1 MMNQQNVTMKIH
13 QITNDNISENIK
25 NINSSLNSKNVLLLF
40 SDNDKNVNLTS
51 DKVWDNVTRIFNSS
65 DEFMINSSV
74 DNFNNNNNS
83 FIDVNNNNELNN
95 WWAMLAVVLVIG
107 TAAGN
112 VLVCLAISWE
122 RKLQNVTNYFLMSLA
137 ITDLMVAILVMPL
150 GVLTLV
156 RGYFPL
162 ASVYCLAW
170 ICLDVLFCTASIM
183 HLCTIS
189 VDRYLS
195 LRYPMKFG
203 RNKTRRRVI
212 LKIIFVWLLSIA
224 MSLPLSLMYSKF

>member
-1 MMNQQNVTMKIH
+1 MNQQNIEMKIH
-13 QITNDNISENIK
+13 QITDDNTSENIK
-25 NINSSLNSKNVLLLF
+25 NINSSLNSTNVLLLF

-65 DEFMINSSV
+65 DEFTINSSV
-74 DNFNNNNNS
+74 NNFNNNNNNS
-83 FIDVNNNNELNN
+83 FIDVVSNNNNDELNN

-156 RGYFPL
+156 RGKNFIL
-162 ASVYCLAW
+162 QKIYCY
-170 ICLDVLFCTASIM
+170 
-183 HLCTIS
+183 
-189 VDRYLS
+189 R
-195 LRYPMKFG
+195 
-203 RNKTRRRVI
+203 
-212 LKIIFVWLLSIA
+212 
-224 MSLPLSLMYSKF
+224 